1 MKAFGLLFGFGF
13 KFDFGQL
20 TDAVNEVGDGAAKT
34 TANLAF
40 GDAGIFDHVMEQR
53 GHKAFVIHA
62 HVGQNVG
69 DSKGVR
75 NIGITTLAHLAAV
88 TLFRV
93 FVGALDPSY
102 FFRVEVRGEFIR

>member
-1 MKAFGLLFGFGF
+1 
-13 KFDFGQL
+13 
-20 TDAVNEVGDGAAKT
+20 
-34 TANLAF
+34 
-40 GDAGIFDHVMEQR
+40 
-53 GHKAFVIHA
+53 VIHA